1 MTASSDL
8 LIERFKKA
16 ICQKLKEVSGI
27 NEVFYEHS
35 RMAGYPRVRYI
46 ATVWTSDSALKGT
59 LSCTVADNKESST
72 EVDRIVNAL
81 LRELEGF
88 SFCSDELMY
97 YLHSGRIDN
106 DEEADKTVRVR
117 LVTFDFMTMGG

>member
-1 MTASSDL
+1 MTTSDSL
-8 LIERFKKA
+8 LELFKRA
-16 ICQKLKEVSGI
+16 VGQKLAEVSGTQ
-27 NEVFYEHS
+27 NVFSGNS
-35 RMAGYPRVRYI
+35 REAGYPRINYTT
-46 ATVWTSDSALKGT
+46 TVWVADSALHGT
-59 LSCTVADNKESST
+59 LSCTVAGNTTEA
-72 EVDRIVNAL
+72 EVDNIAYTL

-97 YLHSGRIDN
+97 YLHSGRMDN

>member
-1 MTASSDL
+1 MTTSDSL
-8 LIERFKKA
+8 LELFKRA
-16 ICQKLKEVSGI
+16 VGQQLAEVSGTQ
-27 NEVFYEHS
+27 NVFSGNS
-35 RMAGYPRVRYI
+35 REAGYPRINYTT
-46 ATVWTSDSALKGT
+46 TVWVADSALHGT
-59 LSCTVADNKESST
+59 LSCTVAGNTTEA
-72 EVDRIVNAL
+72 EVDNIAYTL

-97 YLHSGRIDN
+97 YLHSGRMDN

>member
-1 MTASSDL
+1 MTTSDSL
-8 LIERFKKA
+8 LELFKRTVG
-16 ICQKLKEVSGI
+16 QKLAEVSGTQ
-27 NEVFYEHS
+27 NVFSGNS
-35 RMAGYPRVRYI
+35 REAGYPRINYTT
-46 ATVWTSDSALKGT
+46 TVWVADSALHGT
-59 LSCTVADNKESST
+59 LSCTVAGNTTEA
-72 EVDRIVNAL
+72 EVDNIAYTL

-97 YLHSGRIDN
+97 YLHSGRMDN